1 MDDST
6 KSGAAAPDC
15 RQDFM
20 CGLEV
25 VTNAQCKGALEA
37 CVGGGWRC
45 AVQTRF
51 GVIAIILADV
61 TIGRVKRGSFAQ
73 RVLVADPPEADR
85 IIVPSGFPVVV
96 ADISVCVVERDEVF
110 WRNRGGNAKLPLRAV
125 IHSLTGCEGAILC
138 VITHQ
143 SEIKSTNLEP
153 SGIVRTPTDH
163 EERWPYA

>member
-1 MDDST
+1 MTDAEGES
-6 KSGAAAPDC
+6 
-15 RQDFM
+15 
-20 CGLEV
+20 
-25 VTNAQCKGALEA
+25 ALEST
-37 CVGGGWRC
+37 VSGGWRC
-45 AVQTRF
+45 AVQARF
-51 GVIAIILADV
+51 GVGIIVLVDITV
-61 TIGRVKRGSFAQ
+61 GGVERGSFAQ